1 MNNNNDRFLSAY
13 NRLDNY
19 LQSIVKTKG
28 HVNMIS
34 YLERVL
40 PEKQAA
46 ECKTIRQFK
55 NSIESHGVNPGYK
68 KPNVPEEWIKWLLNE
83 LEWCKTHR
91 NTISPKLQ
99 RLLDKKNH
107 SSNDQHLT
115 PPSKY
120 RTTDNSKDEILTCKG
135 CGSKFYFTVG
145 EQRYYKQKGL
155 NLPSYCSN
163 CREKKKQK
171 QYKSA
176 TYTPKACTTCYFF
189 EILSDIWY
197 NGEFYSEFSTCS
209 RCNRPLINDAPCKY
223 WTKGY

>member
-68 KPNVPEEWIKWLLNE
+68 KPNVPEEWIKWLLDE

-91 NTISPKLQ
+91 NTIASKLQ
-99 RLLDKKNH
+99 QKLDESKNY
-107 SSNDQHLT
+107 SN
-115 PPSKY
+115 
-120 RTTDNSKDEILTCKG
+120 
-135 CGSKFYFTVG
+135 
-145 EQRYYKQKGL
+145 
-155 NLPSYCSN
+155 SN
-163 CREKKKQK
+163 EKKPRNYQVAIQNNRKMSNE
-171 QYKSA
+171 YSKSYVYP
-176 TYTPKACTTCYFF
+176 T
-189 EILSDIWY
+189 L
-197 NGEFYSEFSTCS
+197 
-209 RCNRPLINDAPCKY
+209 
-223 WTKGY
+223 